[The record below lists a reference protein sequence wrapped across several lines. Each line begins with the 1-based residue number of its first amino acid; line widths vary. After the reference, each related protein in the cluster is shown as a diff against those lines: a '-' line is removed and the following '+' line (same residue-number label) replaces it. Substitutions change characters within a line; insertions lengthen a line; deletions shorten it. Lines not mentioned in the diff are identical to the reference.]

1 MGNIE
6 IQTTRVDASCFNPD
20 FETNGCVKRYNLRR
34 SDFTNA
40 MNDVYEFF
48 EELNKMSVE
57 RGWGRFEDML
67 QLQAISNVLSN
78 LLNNSLAKHS
88 RSLVVNVMANG
99 HPDLIRKGVY
109 PGNSIAKGEEGIE
122 VKSTSHGNVAV
133 DMHSAREQDLC
144 TFVYRVDPNRE
155 DPAVPIAERTP
166 LEFTGVFLGHVTE
179 DDYRRNG
186 RGARGTRTATLD
198 ADGLARYRP
207 NWLYMTEALREKSWA
222 KHLMQV

>member
-1 MGNIE
+1 MGNIT
-6 IQTTRVDASCFNPD
+6 IQMMRVNSKCFNPH
-20 FETNGCVKRYNLRR
+20 FEENDCVKRYNLRKA
-34 SDFTNA
+34 DFTNA

-67 QLQAISNVLSN
+67 QIQAISNVLSN
-78 LLNNSLAKHS
+78 LLNNSLSKHS

-109 PGNSIAKGEEGIE
+109 RGNSVAEGEDGIE
-122 VKSTSHGNVAV
+122 VKSTSNDDVAV

-144 TFVYRVDPNRE
+144 TFVYRVDPRRE
-155 DPAVPIAERTP
+155 DPAVPIADRAP

-179 DDYRRNG
+179 DDYRSNG
-186 RGARGTRTATLD
+186 RGERGTRTATLD
-198 ADGLARYRP
+198 ADGLTRYRP
-207 NWLYMTEALREKSWA
+207 NWLYMTDALRGKRWA
-222 KHLMQV
+222 RGLTWV